1 MFKDGAHAWDAK
13 DFLVTQKDLKEC
25 SVENKVYHGHY
36 TPEGKKEREE
46 AYAKKLAKK
55 KADKKK
61 KKTEL

>member
-36 TPEGKKEREE
+36 TPEVRKLKIVYLEE
-46 AYAKKLAKK
+46 TL
-55 KADKKK
+55 
-61 KKTEL
+61 L